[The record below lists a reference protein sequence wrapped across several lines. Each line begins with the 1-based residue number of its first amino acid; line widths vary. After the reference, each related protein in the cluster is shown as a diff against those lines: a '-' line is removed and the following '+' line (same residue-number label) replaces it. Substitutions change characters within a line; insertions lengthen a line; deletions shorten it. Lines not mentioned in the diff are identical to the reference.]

1 MKCPSVFSLFI
12 WRQASHRVE
21 LQLRIVLSP
30 QIRPQQKP
38 LNVPGYALYIVPS
51 TCFDLT
57 CHSFI
62 NLEGGLLDR
71 RCWFNLEISVCLVS
85 FFFIDHF
92 LDQHVAKP
100 TKRDPNSIG
109 KDSAPA
115 ARSPSEQTTADVHNG
130 TLYMQQMYIFWLWE
144 KATSWYVWLYGA
156 IILLYFSRRTC

>member
-1 MKCPSVFSLFI
+1 MKCPSVFI

-21 LQLRIVLSP
+21 LQLRRFLSP
-30 QIRPQQKP
+30 QIRSQQKP

-62 NLEGGLLDR
+62 NLEGGGLLDR
-71 RCWFNLEISVCLVS
+71 RCWFNLEISVS
-85 FFFIDHF
+85 FVWFLFFIDHF

-144 KATSWYVWLYGA
+144 KATSWYIWLYGA